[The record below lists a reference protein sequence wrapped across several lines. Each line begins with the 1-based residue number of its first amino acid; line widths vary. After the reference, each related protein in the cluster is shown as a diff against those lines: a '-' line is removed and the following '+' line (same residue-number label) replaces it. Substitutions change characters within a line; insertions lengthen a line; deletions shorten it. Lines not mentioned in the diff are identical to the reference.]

1 MSFCFLHDLIIKEDS
16 SVKCKQA
23 PLSPRLHKPI
33 LDILSIYINIFWEKL
48 PQTKSCSKFGF
59 QITSS
64 TQISIIFYK
73 IKYDVQSC
81 LILHKSEAAVYR

>member
-33 LDILSIYINIFWEKL
+33 LDILPIYINIFCEKL
-48 PQTKSCSKFGF
+48 PQPNHALNLVSRLLHPPKYQLF
-59 QITSS
+59 S
-64 TQISIIFYK
+64 TESNMMFK
-73 IKYDVQSC
+73 V
-81 LILHKSEAAVYR
+81 V